1 MIYWPWIRSRT
12 LPSAVSHST
21 TSLSDWL
28 GPLAHGSAVAIR
40 DIHMDSRS
48 VGRGDAFIAV
58 AGEQGHGHDYVAKAI
73 AQGAAAV
80 LVEDDGHQHELG
92 ELGVPVIALEGL
104 KQQLGSLAKR
114 FYGNASPGQLKVIG
128 ITGTNGKTS
137 VSHMLAQLL
146 ADLGQRC
153 AVVGTLG
160 WGFTDDLLDTGMTTP
175 DVVSMHRILA
185 RLVAAEARFV
195 AMEVSSHGLAQGRTD
210 QVDFTAA
217 IFTNLTRDHLD
228 YHGDIASYG
237 ASKRSLFLQPM
248 VQAVFNVDDTFGA
261 QLYRDPELTCNKLS
275 YSLNHAVADVFCS
288 QLQFH
293 SGGATALL
301 ETPWGQGQLHCP
313 LMGPFNLLNILSCIA
328 LLGGLGFELSA
339 LLRSATRIDSAPG
352 RMQLVH
358 DGEVKVIVDFAHTPD
373 ALQQVLQALRPHVS
387 GQLSLVFGCGGDRD
401 KGKRPLMAELAG
413 RLADKVIVTS
423 DNPRSESPQDIIDDI
438 CAGFDAA
445 AEFDIEVDRAL
456 AIEQAIAGAAPGDM
470 VVIAGKGHENY
481 QEINGERRPFNDLL
495 CVEQCFRALQ
505 QAGR

>member
-1 MIYWPWIRSRT
+1 MPN
-12 LPSAVSHST
+12 AVSQST
-21 TSLSDWL
+21 TRLSDWL
-28 GPLAHGSAVAIR
+28 GPLAQGCAVPIR
-40 DIHMDSRS
+40 DIHLDSRS

-58 AGEQGHGHDYVAKAI
+58 AGEQGNGRDYVAKAI
-73 AQGAAAV
+73 ARGAAAV
-80 LVEDDGHQHELG
+80 LVEADGSQHEFGDLD
-92 ELGVPVIALEGL
+92 VPVIALQDL
-104 KQQLGSLAKR
+104 KQQLGKLAKR
-114 FYGNASPGQLKVIG
+114 FYGDNGPGQLKVIG

-160 WGFTDDLLDTGMTTP
+160 WGFADELFDTGMTTP
-175 DVVSMHRILA
+175 DVVSIHRILA
-185 RLVAAEARFV
+185 RLVAAEARYV

-210 QVDFTAA
+210 QVDFSAG

-237 ASKRSLFLQPM
+237 ASKRSLFLHPM
-248 VQAVFNVDDTFGA
+248 VQAVFNVDDAFGA
-261 QLYRDPELTCNKLS
+261 QLYRDPQIACNKLS
-275 YSLNHAVADVFCS
+275 YSLNNAAADVFCS

-293 SGGATALL
+293 SAGCTALL

-339 LLRSATRIDSAPG
+339 LLRSAATIESAPG

-373 ALQQVLQALRPHVS
+373 ALQQVLQALRPHVE
-387 GQLSLVFGCGGDRD
+387 GQLWLVFGCGGDRD

-413 RLADKVIVTS
+413 VLADKVIVTS
-423 DNPRSESPQDIIDDI
+423 DNPRSESAQGIVDDI
-438 CAGFDAA
+438 CVGFDSA
-445 AEFDIEVDRAL
+445 AEFDVEIDREL
-456 AIEQAIAGAAPGDM
+456 AIEQAIAAAAPGDM
-470 VVIAGKGHENY
+470 LVIAGKGHENY
-481 QEINGERRPFNDLL
+481 QEINGERRPFSDREY
-495 CVEQCFRALQ
+495 VEQCFRALQ